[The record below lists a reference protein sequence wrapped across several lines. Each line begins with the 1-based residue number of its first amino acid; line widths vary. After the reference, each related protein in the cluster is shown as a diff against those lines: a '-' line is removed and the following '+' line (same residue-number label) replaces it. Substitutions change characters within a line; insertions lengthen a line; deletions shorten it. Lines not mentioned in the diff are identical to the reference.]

1 MVYYGLLCDV
11 FCGHIYAKIGP
22 KVLSMSLFEL
32 SDVLGGN

>member
-11 FCGHIYAKIGP
+11 FCRHLYAIIGP